1 MYNKALEVLNIFY
14 EHGYVAYIVGGYPR
28 DSILEIKTSD
38 IDICTDARPKEIM
51 EIFASQAV
59 SDVSYGSV
67 KVIYK
72 NSKFDVTTF
81 RKDIKYVDNRRPIK
95 IKYINNL
102 KKDLLRRDFT
112 INTICID
119 KDGNIIDLLN
129 ARSDIN
135 KRLIRTV
142 GNPRYRIK
150 EDSLRILRA
159 IRFASILDFDIDDKT
174 GYYLAKYGCLL
185 NNLYKERK
193 KEELNKIFSS
203 RGKEKGRKLILKY
216 KLEKYLNIDNIANI
230 VMCDDIIGIWTQLN
244 VENIYNFSKLEKEQM
259 KLIRELMSR
268 PMDKYNIY
276 KYGLYISMVVCEIK
290 GYDKVKV
297 NNIYNKLP
305 ILNKSDICIS
315 ANDIA
320 KILNRRPGAYLKEIL
335 KDIEK
340 EILKDKLDNTKEDIE
355 RYIIE
360 KYN

>member
-1 MYNKALEVLNIFY
+1 MYNKALEVLNIFC

-174 GYYLAKYGCLL
+174 GYYLTKYGCLL
-185 NNLYKERK
+185 NNLSKERK

-203 RGKEKGRKLILKY
+203 CGKEKGRKCQ
-216 KLEKYLNIDNIANI
+216 N
-230 VMCDDIIGIWTQLN
+230 
-244 VENIYNFSKLEKEQM
+244 
-259 KLIRELMSR
+259 
-268 PMDKYNIY
+268 
-276 KYGLYISMVVCEIK
+276 
-290 GYDKVKV
+290 
-297 NNIYNKLP
+297 
-305 ILNKSDICIS
+305 
-315 ANDIA
+315 
-320 KILNRRPGAYLKEIL
+320 
-335 KDIEK
+335 
-340 EILKDKLDNTKEDIE
+340 
-355 RYIIE
+355 
-360 KYN
+360 